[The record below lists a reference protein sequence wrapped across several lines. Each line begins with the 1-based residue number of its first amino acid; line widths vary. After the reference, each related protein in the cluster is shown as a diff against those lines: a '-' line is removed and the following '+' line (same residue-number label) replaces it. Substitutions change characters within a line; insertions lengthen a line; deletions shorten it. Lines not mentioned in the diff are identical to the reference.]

1 MEKKIQDIIENN
13 TFDQLSEQRLLE
25 LKDWCKTRD
34 EFNQLKHLFETLSTI
49 QQKDALAPKKQTKE
63 SLDAL
68 FMKKHSMGKSAS
80 LSNSILRTIYPIDK
94 EFYKRPLVQ
103 LAALIVIVLLVVPF
117 LNAPEK
123 ITSNLTKIASVK
135 TDNTN
140 SSKEK
145 SVNNNKSNS
154 DVKNATPLK
163 IAKALPVNETIQ
175 SIELAKMEVV
185 QVSDYSASNDEPM
198 VSDAFIQEESVVSQ
212 SMGKTMK
219 KENAANKDQI
229 IIDNNQLIISLISA
243 TY

>member
-13 TFDQLSEQRLLE
+13 TFDQLSEQSLLE
-25 LKDWCKTRD
+25 LKDWCTTRD

-49 QQKDALAPKKQTKE
+49 QQKEALAPKKQTKE

-123 ITSNLTKIASVK
+123 ITSNLTKIASIK

-229 IIDNNQLIISLISA
+229 LIDNNQLIISLISA

>member
-25 LKDWCKTRD
+25 LKDWCTTRD

-49 QQKDALAPKKQTKE
+49 QQKEALAPKKQTKE

-94 EFYKRPLVQ
+94 EFYRRPLVQ

-123 ITSNLTKIASVK
+123 ITSNLTKIASIK
-135 TDNTN
+135 TDNAN

-154 DVKNATPLK
+154 DVKNVTPIK
-163 IAKALPVNETIQ
+163 IAKALPVSETIQ

-185 QVSDYSASNDEPM
+185 EVSDYTASNDEPM
-198 VSDAFIQEESVVSQ
+198 VFDAFVQEETVVNQ
-212 SMGKTMK
+212 QMGKRMK
-219 KENAANKDQI
+219 KENTANKDQI
-229 IIDNNQLIISLISA
+229 LIDNNQLIINLIST

>member
-25 LKDWCKTRD
+25 LKDWCTTRD

-49 QQKDALAPKKQTKE
+49 QQKEALAPKKQTKE

-229 IIDNNQLIISLISA
+229 LIDNNQLIISLISA

>member
-13 TFDQLSEQRLLE
+13 TFEQLSDQTLLE
-25 LKDWCKTRD
+25 LKDWCTTRD

-49 QQKDALAPKKQTKE
+49 QQKEALAPKKQTKE

-94 EFYKRPLVQ
+94 EFYRRPLVQ

-123 ITSNLTKIASVK
+123 ITSNLTKIASIK
-135 TDNTN
+135 TDNAN

-154 DVKNATPLK
+154 DVKNVTPIK
-163 IAKALPVNETIQ
+163 IAKALPVSETIQ

-185 QVSDYSASNDEPM
+185 EVSDYTASNDEPM
-198 VSDAFIQEESVVSQ
+198 VFDAFVQEETVVNQ
-212 SMGKTMK
+212 QMGKRMK
-219 KENAANKDQI
+219 KENTANKDQI
-229 IIDNNQLIISLISA
+229 LIDNNQLIINLIST

>member
-25 LKDWCKTRD
+25 LKDWCTTRD

-49 QQKDALAPKKQTKE
+49 QQKEALAPKKQTKE

-103 LAALIVIVLLVVPF
+103 LAALVVIVLLVVPF

-229 IIDNNQLIISLISA
+229 LIDNNQLIISLISA

>member
-13 TFDQLSEQRLLE
+13 TFDQLSEQSLLE
-25 LKDWCKTRD
+25 LKDWCTTKD

-49 QQKDALAPKKQTKE
+49 QQKEALAPKKQTKE

-117 LNAPEK
+117 MNAPDK
-123 ITSNLTKIASVK
+123 LISRQNQVATLK
-135 TDNTN
+135 TDNAN

-145 SVNNNKSNS
+145 SVYNNKLNS
-154 DVKNATPLK
+154 DVKNATPIK

-185 QVSDYSASNDEPM
+185 EVSDYSASNDEPM
-198 VSDAFIQEESVVSQ
+198 VIDAFVQEVAVVNQ
-212 SMGKTMK
+212 PMGKTMK
-219 KENAANKDQI
+219 KENTANKDQI
-229 IIDNNQLIISLISA
+229 LTDNNQLIISLISA